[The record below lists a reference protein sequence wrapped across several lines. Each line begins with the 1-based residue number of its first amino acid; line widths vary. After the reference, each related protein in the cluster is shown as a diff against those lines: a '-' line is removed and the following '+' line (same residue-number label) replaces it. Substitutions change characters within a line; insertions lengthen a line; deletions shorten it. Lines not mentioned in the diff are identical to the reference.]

1 MGRLQYVW
9 GDGNKMGAG
18 LQVFTETGKLIF
30 DSEWGR
36 ARILGAIVVQPS
48 TPTGQYTVPSKDGE
62 QYKIFA
68 YKLPFSDVVVNKTVA
83 DEVTVAGNIV
93 RWNRLTFPIVNGTA
107 QPVKIVFGD
116 GYK

>member
-1 MGRLQYVW
+1 MGKLQYVW
-9 GDGNKMGAG
+9 GDGNKMGVG
-18 LQVFTETGKLIF
+18 LQVFTEKGKLIF

-36 ARILGAIVVQPS
+36 ARILGTIVVQPS

-83 DEVTVAGNIV
+83 DEVKVTGNVI
-93 RWNRLTFPIVNGTA
+93 RWTSLTFPVVNGTA
-107 QPVKIVFGD
+107 QPIKIVFGD

>member
-1 MGRLQYVW
+1 MVRLQYVW
-9 GDGNKMGAG
+9 GDGNKMGVG
-18 LQVFTETGKLIF
+18 LQVFTATGKLIF

-36 ARILGAIVVQPS
+36 ARILGTIVVQPS

-83 DEVTVAGNIV
+83 DEVTVTGNIV
-93 RWNRLTFPIVNGTA
+93 RWNRLTFPVVNGTA

>member
-1 MGRLQYVW
+1 MGV
-9 GDGNKMGAG
+9 G
-18 LQVFTETGKLIF
+18 LQVFTATGKLIF

-36 ARILGAIVVQPS
+36 ARILGTIVVQPS

-83 DEVTVAGNIV
+83 DEVTVTGNIV
-93 RWNRLTFPIVNGTA
+93 RWNRLTFPVVNGTA